1 MKCST
6 KTEALKIFGSKTGKQ
21 TTGRSGPALNG
32 RPRKKKG
39 SKNIRAAS
47 PSIYQPVC
55 VVSLHLRF
63 PIIRTLKSTESP
75 NTSTLTIHD
84 GSVIVAIRE
93 RTKENSPALSA
104 GKFAQSWPIRRA
116 IDVLARAISSELRT
130 EKMTETREE
139 TRSRGRKAGS
149 SGRSKSSTS
158 IPANG

>member
-1 MKCST
+1 MKCCT
-6 KTEALKIFGSKTGKQ
+6 KPEVLKIFGSKTGKQ
-21 TTGRSGPALNG
+21 TTGRSGTVPNG
-32 RPRKKKG
+32 NQRKQKG
-39 SKNIRAAS
+39 LKNIRDVS

-84 GSVIVAIRE
+84 GSVTVAITG
-93 RTKENSPALSA
+93 RTKESSPAPSA

-116 IDVLARAISSELRT
+116 IDALARAISSELRT
-130 EKMTETREE
+130 ERITETREE

-149 SGRSKSSTS
+149 TGRSKSSTS
-158 IPANG
+158 RPVNG